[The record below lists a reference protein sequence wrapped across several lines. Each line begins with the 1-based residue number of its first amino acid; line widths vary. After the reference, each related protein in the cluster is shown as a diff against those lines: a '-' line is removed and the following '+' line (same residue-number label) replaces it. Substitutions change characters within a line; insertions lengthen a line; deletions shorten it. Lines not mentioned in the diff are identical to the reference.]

1 MFPYKLP
8 TVITLLIS
16 SEHSL
21 PVSLQ
26 VAIEIQLLV
35 LTLVQQYSIIIM
47 YHIAFGKVNNAVET
61 FILEILQEKYLCF
74 C

>member
-1 MFPYKLP
+1 MFSYKLP

-35 LTLVQQYSIIIM
+35 LTLVQQYSIIIT
-47 YHIAFGKVNNAVET
+47 YHIAFSKVNNAVET
-61 FILEILQEKYLCF
+61 FILEILQE
-74 C
+74 